1 MLNAKQLI
9 SVKGHQVWTVRHTQS
24 VYEAVSLMA
33 EKDIGSLLVMQGD
46 KLVGIIT
53 ERHYARNIVLKGKTS
68 PQTLV
73 GEIMSRSVVCA
84 RPEQTVDECMDLM
97 THKRVRHLPVLERG
111 KVIGIISIGDI
122 VKSIIDDQSFI
133 IAQLEN
139 YISGE
144 KLAH

>member
-1 MLNAKQLI
+1 
-9 SVKGHQVWTVRHTQS
+9 
-24 VYEAVSLMA
+24 MA
-33 EKDIGSLLVMQGD
+33 EKDVGSLLVMQGE

-53 ERHYARNIVLKGKTS
+53 ERHYARNVVLKGKTS
-68 PQTLV
+68 PHTLV

-97 THKRVRHLPVLERG
+97 TRKRVRHLPVLERG
-111 KVIGIISIGDI
+111 KVIGIISIGDL